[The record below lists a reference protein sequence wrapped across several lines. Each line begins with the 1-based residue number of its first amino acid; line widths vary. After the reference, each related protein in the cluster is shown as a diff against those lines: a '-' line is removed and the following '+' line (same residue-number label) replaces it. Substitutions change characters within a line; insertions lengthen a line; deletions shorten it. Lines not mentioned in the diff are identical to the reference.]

1 MAQQVKELV
10 SKPDDP
16 SLTSSTHTG
25 LTCRPLSST
34 CALWHMHTH
43 TINVKKKKLSGQ
55 SLVLLARVLNVSRR
69 VRRRWQGWE
78 QSLQDGC
85 SSAASQSQLWTGEP
99 DQRPAV

>member
-43 TINVKKKKLSGQ
+43 TINVKKRIKWPVTCSVGQ
-55 SLVLLARVLNVSRR
+55 SAQCVQKGEMQMAGMGTEPP
-69 VRRRWQGWE
+69 RW
-78 QSLQDGC
+78 LQFC
-85 SSAASQSQLWTGEP
+85 SVPVTALDWGA
-99 DQRPAV
+99 